1 MSSAANINT
10 KVYFKPGSQV
20 RRIQLHS
27 DDTLEA
33 VKQRLI
39 DLHQRSTMTIF
50 ADQMVYQLSYC
61 DDEGDWVTMDEEDEW
76 RGAVQMHLAQNSQ
89 EKLFRLQLSR
99 TNLQLKKLNQLR
111 RQCQTSVSEKYNSNV
126 SPLLQQLKEY
136 LSDPQKHQEAK
147 EWLID
152 LANKIG
158 SHTQEGIEDI
168 QSWINR
174 EVPQVGT
181 AYTDLEKVA
190 EKIVDRFYSEEE
202 NLQHSETEPQHVEE
216 DAMQD
221 SFILVENVPEK
232 QMESQP
238 QQEQQM
244 DIEPE
249 VIETTIVQVEPEVE
263 QQEEAPITEEEEQ
276 VSEPEFQVPAQY
288 ADAMKSL
295 SEMGFTDKKR
305 NLEFL
310 QQFKGDMVKTVSAL
324 LSIPF

>member
-1 MSSAANINT
+1 M
-10 KVYFKPGSQV
+10 G
-20 RRIQLHS
+20 
-27 DDTLEA
+27 
-33 VKQRLI
+33 
-39 DLHQRSTMTIF
+39 
-50 ADQMVYQLSYC
+50 
-61 DDEGDWVTMDEEDEW
+61 W

-202 NLQHSETEPQHVEE
+202 NLQHSETE
-216 DAMQD
+216 
-221 SFILVENVPEK
+221 
-232 QMESQP
+232 
-238 QQEQQM
+238 
-244 DIEPE
+244 